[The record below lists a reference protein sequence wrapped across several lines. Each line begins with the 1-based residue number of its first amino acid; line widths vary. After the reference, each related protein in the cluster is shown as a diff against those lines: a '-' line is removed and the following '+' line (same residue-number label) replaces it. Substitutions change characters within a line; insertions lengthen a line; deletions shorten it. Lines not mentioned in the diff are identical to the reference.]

1 MKKLILTAMLIMAG
15 IIGFAQNPV
24 QTYQKN
30 GKTYI
35 KIEET
40 QSKGKK
46 GKSSYLPTGKYVEI
60 DGEDYQVYTH
70 VFTKGER
77 QGQTGYFIKITSKK
91 TGKPYYKEVTISKD

>member
-1 MKKLILTAMLIMAG
+1 MLTAVLIMAG
-15 IIGFAQNPV
+15 FVAFCQSP

-40 QSKGKK
+40 QSR
-46 GKSSYLPTGKYVEI
+46 GKSEYIPTGMYVEI
-60 DGEDYQVYTH
+60 GGKEYQVYSH

-77 QGQTGYFIKITSKK
+77 QGQTGYFIQSTSKK
-91 TGKPYYKEVTISKD
+91 SGKTYWKEVKISK

>member
-1 MKKLILTAMLIMAG
+1 MKKLLLTAMLIMAG
-15 IIGFAQNPV
+15 MIGFAQNPI
-24 QTYQKN
+24 TYQKN

-46 GKSSYLPTGKYVEI
+46 GKSSYLPTGKYVEF
-60 DGEDYQVYTH
+60 DGKDYQVYTH

-77 QGQTGYFIKITSKK
+77 QGQTGYFIEVVSKK
-91 TGKPYYKEVTISKD
+91 SGKPYWKEVTISNG